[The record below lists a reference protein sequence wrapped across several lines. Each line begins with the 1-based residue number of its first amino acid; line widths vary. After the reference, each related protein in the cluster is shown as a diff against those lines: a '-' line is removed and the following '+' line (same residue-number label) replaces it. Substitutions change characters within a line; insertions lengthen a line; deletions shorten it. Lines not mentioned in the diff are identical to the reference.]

1 MTARTFQSVLCKIRY
16 LVFSQCKDIVL
27 LGKWTSEFAWFD
39 EFEQTKTTRYFNLAP
54 EALEEMQ
61 WCKLGIVLDY
71 CIGDSKMIKYDWEK
85 RAVDIFLSKD
95 AGADL
100 PDNPLSYT
108 FRTHYN
114 RGYDV
119 EYEYENAEGEH
130 EEQKESD

>member
-71 CIGDSKMIKYDWEK
+71 CITDC
-85 RAVDIFLSKD
+85 
-95 AGADL
+95 
-100 PDNPLSYT
+100 P
-108 FRTHYN
+108 
-114 RGYDV
+114 
-119 EYEYENAEGEH
+119 
-130 EEQKESD
+130 